1 VQIKIIQ
8 DSASRFLRENASSV
22 LTAGGVVGTVA
33 TAVLSVRAGLKAAE
47 KFHERQMEPFV
58 RAVDDPD
65 GPGVITIEQEW
76 DEVTTVEKIKMVWP
90 HFVPPV
96 AVGSLTIAS
105 IIGANVMSAK
115 RAAALAAAYGMSQ
128 KHFDEYKA
136 KVEEKLGLAK
146 EQKIQDEVAQDR
158 VNQTEERPNTVVIFG
173 DEVICYDQPTDRYFK
188 GTMAM
193 IHKAVNSTNQEII
206 QHGYASATYF
216 YNELEMEGTTWTDD
230 VGWSDPFELDITQ
243 TLTPDQRPCI
253 AIDFKRLPERDFM
266 RGHYS

>member
-8 DSASRFLRENASSV
+8 DSAARFLRENASSV

-33 TAVLSVRAGLKAAE
+33 TAVLAVRAGMKTQEIIQSETSRRYVETRNETGDIDLAGLTKRE
-47 KFHERQMEPFV
+47 KVMLVAPQ
-58 RAVDDPD
+58 
-65 GPGVITIEQEW
+65 
-76 DEVTTVEKIKMVWP
+76 
-90 HFVPPV
+90 FVPPV
-96 AVGSLTIAS
+96 VVGSLTIAS

-158 VNQTEERPNTVVIFG
+158 VNQTGERANTVVIFG